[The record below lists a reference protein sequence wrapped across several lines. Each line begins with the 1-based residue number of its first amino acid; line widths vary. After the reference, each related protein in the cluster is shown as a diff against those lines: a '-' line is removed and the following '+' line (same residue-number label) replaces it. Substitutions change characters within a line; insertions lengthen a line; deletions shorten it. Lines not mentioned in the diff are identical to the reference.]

1 MEEYIEI
8 LKRYLKEKRDMD
20 KFTYKLIG
28 RIDRAVKNGRT
39 TWENELN
46 KIGGVTNAS
55 N

>member
-1 MEEYIEI
+1 MEEYVER
-8 LKRYLKEKRDMD
+8 LKRLLQEKRNID

-46 KIGGVTNAS
+46 KIGGS
-55 N
+55 I